1 MGHWMGKYPG
11 RTLLRLAATLGGL
24 WLASTALGLLWPKP
38 DQVAKG
44 DPSVDKATSL
54 APLPKQPIIILLVG
68 IDSDQLNDLT
78 NQAAPMGS
86 ANADSLMLVKVAAKQ
101 PVEVLQLP
109 IELAV
114 TLPGSNR
121 MQPLAS
127 SYGQGGIA
135 LTADVIAEILG
146 LTKGQPHRFVV
157 IPRKALRVLVDGLG
171 DVEVNLNTPFK
182 HQDNAQNYSV
192 DLQAGRQ
199 RLNGGQ
205 VEQLVRYRAGPEEES
220 GRRQRQQWILNG
232 LSRQLRQQNTL
243 AKLPK
248 LLKEF
253 SKEVQTDIT
262 PRELLSLT
270 AAALSNNQFPIISE
284 LPLAPRAGEQT
295 LRQLKASHPMPL
307 WPQGN

>member
-1 MGHWMGKYPG
+1 M
-11 RTLLRLAATLGGL
+11 
-24 WLASTALGLLWPKP
+24 
-38 DQVAKG
+38 
-44 DPSVDKATSL
+44 
-54 APLPKQPIIILLVG
+54 
-68 IDSDQLNDLT
+68 
-78 NQAAPMGS
+78 
-86 ANADSLMLVKVAAKQ
+86 
-101 PVEVLQLP
+101 
-109 IELAV
+109 
-114 TLPGSNR
+114 
-121 MQPLAS
+121 
-127 SYGQGGIA
+127 
-135 LTADVIAEILG
+135 IAEILG

-171 DVEVNLNTPFK
+171 DVEVNLNAPFK
-182 HQDNAQNYSV
+182 HKDNAQNYSV

-199 RLNGGQ
+199 RLNGGE

-232 LSRQLRQQNTL
+232 LSRQLRQPNTL

-253 SKEVQTDIT
+253 SKEVQTDLT

-270 AAALSNNQFPIISE
+270 AAALSNNQFPILSE